1 MLPGIVAALI
11 IAADPV
17 ARGVAGQAAGDARD
31 EARLRALFPAATSFG
46 PKGGDPPHHRAL
58 GRDPQTGA
66 ERMLGLAFWTT
77 DLEPLERGYDGP
89 IRMLVGMTTEGVL
102 TGIVVADHKEPYGYF
117 SIDLPEFAA
126 QFKNK
131 SIRDPFRL
139 GSDVDAISRATITM
153 SSATRAIRNSG
164 RRVARQLLSPP
175 AR

>member
-1 MLPGIVAALI
+1 VI
-11 IAADPV
+11 IAADPITRVV
-17 ARGVAGQAAGDARD
+17 ARQAAVDARD
-31 EARLRALFPAATSFG
+31 DARLRTLFPAAIRFG

-66 ERMLGLAFWTT
+66 ERLFGLAFWTT

-89 IRMLVGMTTEGVL
+89 IRMLVGMTPEGVL
-102 TGIVVADHKEPYGYF
+102 TGIVVTDHKEPYGYF

-126 QFKNK
+126 QFKDK

-139 GSDVDAISRATITM
+139 GADVDAISRATITV
-153 SSATRAIRNSG
+153 SSATRAIRNSA

-175 AR
+175 AH